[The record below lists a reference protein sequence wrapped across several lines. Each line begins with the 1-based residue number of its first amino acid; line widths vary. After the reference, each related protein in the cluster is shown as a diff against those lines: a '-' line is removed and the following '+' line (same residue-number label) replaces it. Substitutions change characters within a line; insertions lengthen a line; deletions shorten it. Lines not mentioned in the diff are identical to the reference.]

1 MEQGKQEE
9 KTLDGRGTIISEG
22 WDAREGCRGRVRWW
36 REKGVRAGAL
46 SSYDGEQLMKTTR
59 CEASTRD

>member
-36 REKGVRAGAL
+36 REKGVRAL
-46 SSYDGEQLMKTTR
+46 SLIHI
-59 CEASTRD
+59 